1 MPKID
6 EKFNE
11 IVLKDMKN
19 LISIAFNDLS
29 ANLRH
34 RSMRQMSEE
43 SLRLIEKKACQMKSE
58 VTDFIDMQ
66 VKGIEESIIR
76 VPTSEMNQ
84 KEEVKMLKF
93 LKKRK
98 TEITIVIKTDAET
111 MFGKEGIQKITEKI
125 EKQTKGYHHVKIIF
139 K

>member
-1 MPKID
+1 MSKMD

-34 RSMRQMSEE
+34 QSMRRMSEE
-43 SLRLIEKKACQMKSE
+43 SFRLVEKKACQMKSE

-66 VKGIEESIIR
+66 VKGIKESIIR

-84 KEEVKMLKF
+84 KEEVKKV
-93 LKKRK
+93 
-98 TEITIVIKTDAET
+98 E
-111 MFGKEGIQKITEKI
+111 
-125 EKQTKGYHHVKIIF
+125 IF
-139 K
+139 KKEKNRNNNCS